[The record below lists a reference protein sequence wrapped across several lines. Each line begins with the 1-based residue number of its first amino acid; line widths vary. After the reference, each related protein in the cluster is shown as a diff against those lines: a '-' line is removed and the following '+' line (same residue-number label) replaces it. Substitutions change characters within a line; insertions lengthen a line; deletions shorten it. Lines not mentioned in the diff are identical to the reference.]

1 MEKPIITN
9 RVHIERLTIDK
20 IFRGCQMFKIKKI
33 CSVEPH
39 TFSNSIINDLK
50 PDKRIVAVPVSFGV
64 AFESFI
70 T

>member
-1 MEKPIITN
+1 MVKLIILIHVHKERPIIY
-9 RVHIERLTIDK
+9 K
-20 IFRGCQMFKIKKI
+20 IFRGCQMRKIKKI

-64 AFESFI
+64 
-70 T
+70 TV